1 MEYRLPVTRVRPPG
15 ASEGKRMKRSRIV
28 IFSLVLLLAVLA
40 LPAFARADVAPDGW
54 TWDESTVSVD
64 PAPEGWTWDEAA
76 VSVDP
81 APEGWT
87 WDEAV
92 APANG

>member
-1 MEYRLPVTRVRPPG
+1 LPVTRVRPPG

-28 IFSLVLLLAVLA
+28 IFSLVLLLALLT
-40 LPAFARADVAPDGW
+40 LPAFARADVVPDGW
-54 TWDESTVSVD
+54 TWDESTVSVL
-64 PAPEGWTWDEAA
+64 APEGWTWDEAA
-76 VSVDP
+76 VSVDF